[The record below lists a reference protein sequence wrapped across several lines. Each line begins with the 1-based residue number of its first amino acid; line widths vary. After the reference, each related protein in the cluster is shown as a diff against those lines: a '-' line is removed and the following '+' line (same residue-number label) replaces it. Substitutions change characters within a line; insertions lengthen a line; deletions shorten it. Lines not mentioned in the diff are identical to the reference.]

1 MRDKLVANIIFIF
14 EIEVKSTLGNACFI
28 YNIRDRRL
36 VGPFCGKK
44 LKGCIEQS
52 IFLFLL
58 FHFQFSHTNLL
69 SGLLI
74 FGSVIY
80 YSQK

>member
-52 IFLFLL
+52 IFSFFAFSFPVFPYESPFRTVDFWFRDLL
-58 FHFQFSHTNLL
+58 
-69 SGLLI
+69 
-74 FGSVIY
+74 
-80 YSQK
+80 